1 VTLTE
6 TAAPPGLASTV
17 HARFSNALPLI
28 GLGFAAIV
36 DAAWIVFLGYE
47 FFRFVEFVF

>member
-1 VTLTE
+1 MLR
-6 TAAPPGLASTV
+6 PGYRHRSAV
-17 HARFSNALPLI
+17 DRPW
-28 GLGFAAIV
+28 GFAVIV